1 MPKDHKKPNIY
12 LLSEVNVADAPAD
25 ADKSLPRKFSGVAN
39 SGKPFNHYGDMAVID
54 LSDLTYKDN
63 IPALLLHDRAQR
75 CGFGALNVSNNQL
88 MMTGYLLDNQFGREI
103 AAESDAGFPWQMSV
117 HVDASSTDYLGN
129 NDTATVNG
137 QTVTGPITI
146 LRNCSILEV
155 SFTPTGVDAET
166 SALALTNGGIANSSI
181 TQSDTSKEITMTL
194 EEALEAIAAKD
205 LEIAALKKSNGDLQK
220 ANDEMEESAKEL
232 EVQAKAAAIDAQLS
246 QAGFTKTEDGKGW
259 NGVSASTVNVLLSA
273 TPDDAKSMIGDLR
286 APGKQ
291 DGTPEWL
298 LSEQHK
304 PNGNGGQDRQLSS
317 NPMLA
322 NAEARGQESKNYI

>member
-39 SGKPFNHYGDMAVID
+39 SGKPFDYYGDMAVID

-181 TQSDTSKEITMTL
+181 TQSNTDKETTMTP
-194 EEALEAIAAKD
+194 E
-205 LEIAALKKSNGDLQK
+205 EIAALQKLVADQAEEIKTLKEEKS
-220 ANDEMEESAKEL
+220 EL
-232 EVQAKAAAIDAQLS
+232 EKEKAEAEEEAKAAAIDAQLS
-246 QAGFTKTEDGKGW
+246 QAGFTKTEDGKAW
-259 NGVSASTVNVLLSA
+259 NGVGTATVNMLLSA
-273 TPDDAKSMIGDLR
+273 SPEDAKEMIGDLR

-304 PNGNGGQDRQLSS
+304 PKGNGGQERQLSS